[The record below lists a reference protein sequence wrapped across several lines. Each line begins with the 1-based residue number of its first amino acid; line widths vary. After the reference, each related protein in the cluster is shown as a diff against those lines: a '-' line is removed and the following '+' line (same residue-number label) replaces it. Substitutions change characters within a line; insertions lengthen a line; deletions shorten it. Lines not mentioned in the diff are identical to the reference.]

1 MVANVKVTKKIEGR
15 VDRRN
20 GGVLNRLLRVT
31 AYARVST
38 DDEDQRNSYQ
48 SQLMFFKS
56 KIKENSEWVYVDM
69 YADEAITGTLDY
81 KRSDFMRMINDA
93 LAGKF
98 DMIIT
103 KSISR
108 FARNTVGTL
117 KYVRMLKERNIAIFF
132 VEENIN
138 TLEMSSEFVLTIL
151 SSVAQQESENISN
164 HVKLG
169 LKAKM
174 ERGELVGFNGCLG
187 YDYNPTTKTISVNE
201 EEKKIVQYI

>member
-1 MVANVKVTKKIEGR
+1 MVANVKIIKKIEGR

-20 GGVLNRLLRVT
+20 GGALNNLLRVT

-48 SQLMFFKS
+48 SQLMYFKA
-56 KIKENSEWVYVDM
+56 KIKENKEWIYVDM

-81 KRSDFMRMINDA
+81 KRSNFMRMINDA

-108 FARNTVGTL
+108 FARNTVDTL
-117 KYVRMLKERNIAIFF
+117 KYVRLLKEKNIAIFF
-132 VEENIN
+132 VEEGIN
-138 TLEMSSEFVLTIL
+138 TLEVSCAVIRGTNRTVTQIFL
-151 SSVAQQESENISN
+151 SALR
-164 HVKLG
+164 HL
-169 LKAKM
+169 
-174 ERGELVGFNGCLG
+174 
-187 YDYNPTTKTISVNE
+187 
-201 EEKKIVQYI
+201 